1 MKKSNLRATAALQAL
16 AILGAGLTASM
27 IVATP
32 ASAQDYTRGS
42 LQGTVTNP
50 AGAPLTNAKVT
61 LQSNEQGFTRTT
73 TTDSNGRFDFTLLP
87 TGSYRVSV
95 RGAGGE
101 TVDDPSVSVT
111 AGATNSFAYTAAAA
125 GAAPVAT
132 APTGSGNEIIVTG
145 RRTQTNDF
153 SQTTTGLTL
162 DVGKVVANIPIARS
176 QTGLILLAP
185 GTNPG
190 DTGFADCSDCV
201 SFGGATIAENSYYVN
216 GLNTTN
222 FRTLVGNSLVPFE
235 FYRTFDVKTGGWTA
249 EYGRALGGVTS
260 AVTKSGS
267 NNFEYGSVIS
277 FSPNALKSNSP
288 NTFRNSTGLL
298 KNRNDNDYRNNISAN
313 FYASGAIIKDH
324 LFAYALYSPRYSVSR
339 DTSVS
344 GGYRFDSRSTSPF
357 FGAKIDFLPIAGQRL
372 EGTFWSDA
380 RHVFT
385 RYNPVDSLGNT
396 TRGSIGTEDEKV
408 GGKNYILQYTG
419 QFTKWFTLSGLFG
432 INNYDRNDVVAGTA
446 TPIIQS
452 TLTGST
458 TIVGS
463 RSGVPI
469 APETGKDQRKVY
481 RVDADVYVTLLGK
494 HHFRFGVDRE
504 DLKSDATTFYTGGSI
519 YRFTPNYIRART
531 YINTGSFVSK
541 QQAYYAQD
549 SWDLFSNRLNL
560 QLGIRNDGYENFSI
574 TGKKFIDQKNQWAP
588 RLGASFDVFG
598 DKKTKISAFFG
609 RYYLGVPTN
618 TNIRLGGAETFYEQ
632 RFRYLPGVSGAA
644 FDSNGVPIGQQ
655 FDSTGAPLFG
665 VPVGVR
671 TTCPNVGPG
680 AGQGCRTVFSD
691 GTPGPTDTLVAAGL
705 KPMFQDEKIFSI
717 THRMNDWTFGLRYI
731 NRRLKTTIEDFAID
745 AAVNAYCDRTGI
757 AGCADTFSGFHQYV
771 LGNPGSDTTVRLDGD
786 CAADPRMC
794 AVVTLKAADLGLPK
808 ATRKYDAVEV
818 TVNKAFN
825 GLYAFDLSYTL
836 QRARGNYEGS
846 VKSDNNQ
853 ADAGL
858 TQDFDQPGLVDGA
871 NGILANERKHTLK
884 FQGSIKPLPW
894 LTIGTNIT
902 VQSGRNFS
910 CIGVYP
916 DARNFAAAYSSAS
929 FYCSQPSAASG
940 RTAVPQLDD
949 NGVPVLNG
957 AGVPQVSYLV
967 NRGTAFHAPWTKK
980 IDLGVH
986 INLPGALSAST
997 ISLNVFNVL
1006 NSKGK
1011 VDFVEFGENDDGS
1024 LRKDYGFVTG
1034 FQAPRAA
1041 QLTWALRFG
1050 GRR

>member
-16 AILGAGLTASM
+16 AILGAGISASM
-27 IVATP
+27 MMAAP

-42 LQGTVTNP
+42 LQGTVTN
-50 AGAPLTNAKVT
+50 ASGAPLGNAAVT
-61 LQSNEQGFTRTT
+61 LKSNEQGFTRSA
-73 TTDSNGRFDFTLLP
+73 TTDANGRFDFTLLP
-87 TGSYRVSV
+87 TGTYMVSI

-101 TVDDPSVSVT
+101 TVDDPSVTVT
-111 AGATNSFAYTAAAA
+111 PGATNSFAYTAAAA
-125 GAAPVAT
+125 NTAAVTTVPSE
-132 APTGSGNEIIVTG
+132 GGKEIVVTG

-162 DVGKVVANIPIARS
+162 DVAKVVANIPIARS

-267 NNFEYGSVIS
+267 NTFEYGTVVTY
-277 FSPNALKSNSP
+277 SPNAFNSHSP

-298 KNRNDNDYRNNISAN
+298 KNRNDNDYRNNVSAN
-313 FYASGAIIKDH
+313 FYASGPIVKDH
-324 LFAYALYSPRYSVSR
+324 LFFYGLYSPRYSKSR
-339 DTSVS
+339 DTSPT
-344 GGYRFDSRSTSPF
+344 GGYRFDSTSTSPF

-372 EGTFWSDA
+372 EGTFWSDK

-385 RYNPVDSLGNT
+385 RYNPVDSLGNVT
-396 TRGSIGTEDEKV
+396 AGSIGTEDNKV
-408 GGKNYILQYTG
+408 GGKNYIVQYTG
-419 QFTKWFTLSGLFG
+419 QFAKWFTLSGLFG
-432 INNYDRNDVVAGTA
+432 INNYGRNDVVGGVA

-458 TIVGS
+458 TTVGS
-463 RSGVPI
+463 RSGVPL
-469 APETGKDQRKVY
+469 APETGTDQRKVY
-481 RVDADVYVTLLGK
+481 RADADVYVTLAGK
-494 HHFRFGVDRE
+494 HHFRFGFDRE
-504 DLKSDATTFYTGGSI
+504 DLKSVDSTFYTGDRI
-519 YRFTPNYIRART
+519 YRFTPNYIRTRT

-541 QQAYYAQD
+541 QQAFYAQD
-549 SWDLFSNRLNL
+549 SWDLFSNRINL
-560 QLGIRNDGYENFSI
+560 QLGIRNDGYKNFAL

-632 RFRYLPGVSGAA
+632 RFQYLPGVSGAV
-644 FDSNGVPIGQQ
+644 FDANGVPIGQQ
-655 FDSTGAPLFG
+655 FNSGGVPLFG
-665 VPVGVR
+665 A
-671 TTCPNVGPG
+671 TTASSTNPCPPIGPG
-680 AGQGCRTVFSD
+680 AGQLCRTVFSD
-691 GTPGPTDTLVAAGL
+691 GTPGPTDTLVAAGI
-705 KPMFQDEKIFSI
+705 KPMYQDEKILSL

-731 NRRLKTTIEDFAID
+731 NRRLKQTLEDFAID

-757 AGCADTFSGFHQYV
+757 ANCSSTFSGFHQYV

-808 ATRKYDAVEV
+808 ASRKYDAVEL
-818 TVNKAFN
+818 TVSKAFN
-825 GLYAFDLSYTL
+825 GLYAFDFSYTH
-836 QRARGNYEGS
+836 QRARGNYEGT

-853 ADAGL
+853 DDAGL
-858 TQDFDQPGLVDGA
+858 TQDFDQPGLTEGA
-871 NGILANERKHTLK
+871 FGILANERKHTFK
-884 FQGSIKPLPW
+884 FQGSIKPMPW

-916 DARNFAAAYSSAS
+916 DPNNFAAAYSSAS
-929 FYCSQPSAASG
+929 FYCANPIGNGGSVTSKL
-940 RTAVPQLDD
+940 VP
-949 NGVPVLNG
+949 
-957 AGVPQVSYLV
+957 
-967 NRGTAFHAPWTKK
+967 RGTAFHAPWSKN

-986 INLPGALSAST
+986 VNLPGALSRST
-997 ISLNVFNVL
+997 INLDVFNVL
-1006 NSKGK
+1006 NTKGK
-1011 VDFVEFGENDDGS
+1011 VDFVEFGENDDGT

-1034 FQAPRAA
+1034 FQAPRSARI
-1041 QLTWALRFG
+1041 TWALRLG
-1050 GRR
+1050 GR